1 MGSQAQ
7 NYTDI
12 YLSTHEARLQ
22 ASIEQARAE
31 LLNKYNANST
41 YLKYIDE
48 QITLYEKELTK
59 IQETS
64 AKYAEARGGRVG
76 VSADDTA
83 KLLGVIATAGNTI
96 ADATGDAAQR
106 KLESEAAVEGRY
118 RLSGEQSNAIGKA
131 GEFITSSADLQSA
144 STPADVL
151 RIVDAAIGQ
160 IGPGTFTTGSDAAKT
175 ATAELFQRLN
185 RALGSN
191 STYASNV
198 GLAETVAKKINQK
211 LGTAFQFSGRSAVE
225 ADKAAAIKDAAR
237 LVGVTGTGIS
247 QKAADLA
254 GKALDAAGGNLSP
267 VDKKEVNDWS
277 NTPQGS
283 AYREQI
289 MRGASYEEA
298 FAAAAKALP
307 EGALASVDLSNENEV
322 AAIVFKT
329 TKADGT
335 PGKDIRTM
343 LQDAG
348 VSFDVQKDFD
358 PTYIGMRVRSR
369 RITEKLGAPDGSGLY
384 AKKGDLLEGLLETPT
399 EEAVRRRATEIY
411 EPISPGVQKRAAAQT
426 GRLEEAEA
434 FGGYRRREGTGAGTV
449 DDLLASRMKQG
460 AAPLSDAQKITSGAA
475 ASAVRFGPK
484 FIPAGEWDAAGDSG
498 FRLYSNVRDRLLKD
512 TSPEGLVKHASDLA
526 NGDPILRDTI
536 LQGYYQW
543 TLGEKRGLET
553 QKRAASVQAVETGTP
568 PSRRDQPDIPMG
580 GEQIIPERYG
590 TLIPDNL
597 RDLFLKEESDKERG
611 APPDTKTEKP
621 PPPVFKSNRD
631 YEMLEGIEEEDIP
644 TFVEYMKRYSRKK
657 AEDGVKDKEDE

>member
-48 QITLYEKELTK
+48 QISLYEKELTK

-64 AKYAEARGGRVG
+64 AKYAEARGGRLG

-106 KLESEAAVEGRY
+106 KLESEAAVEGRF

-131 GEFITSSADLQSA
+131 GDYITSSADLQSA
-144 STPADVL
+144 STPADVE
-151 RIVDAAIGQ
+151 RIVDAAIAQ

-175 ATAELFQRLN
+175 ATAELFARLN

-198 GLAETVAKKINQK
+198 GLAETIAKKINQK
-211 LGTAFQFSGRSAVE
+211 FGTDKSFIVRSAVE
-225 ADKAAAIKDAAR
+225 ADKAGAIKDAAKI
-237 LVGVTGTGIS
+237 VGVTGTGTS

-254 GKALDAAGGNLSP
+254 KKALDAEGGNLSP
-267 VDKKEVNDWS
+267 KDKEDVNRWF
-277 NTPQGS
+277 NTPHGT

-289 MRGASYEEA
+289 ARGASYEEA
-298 FAAAAKALP
+298 FRIAADKFPDQKLIAGMDENGVSEAL
-307 EGALASVDLSNENEV
+307 
-322 AAIVFKT
+322 FKT
-329 TKADGT
+329 N
-335 PGKDIRTM
+335 GKDIRTM

-348 VSFDVQKDFD
+348 ASFELQKNFD
-358 PTYIGMRVRSR
+358 PTYINLLSRSR
-369 RITEKLGAPDGSGLY
+369 RITEKLGSPGESGLY
-384 AKKGDLLEGLLETPT
+384 GRKEELFEGLLDVPT
-399 EEAVRRRATEIY
+399 EEAVRRRGTKIY
-411 EPISPGVQKRAAAQT
+411 EPISPGIEARAAAVT
-426 GRLEEAEA
+426 GRMEEAEA
-434 FGGYRRREGTGAGTV
+434 FGGFDRRSSTGLGTV
-449 DDLLASRMKQG
+449 EDLFASRMKQTV
-460 AAPLSDAQKITSGAA
+460 APLSDAQKITSGAA

-484 FIPAGEWDAAGDSG
+484 SIPAGKPDEASLRG

-526 NGDPILRDTI
+526 DGDPDLRDII
-536 LQGYYQW
+536 LQDYYQY
-543 TLGEKRGLET
+543 TLGEKRSLET
-553 QKRAASVQAVETGTP
+553 KKREASVKEVEYVAPASDAERTDGFKEYGDFIPDFRTP
-568 PSRRDQPDIPMG
+568 AMKEAAEAAEPRGKKTSLGGELSDIP
-580 GEQIIPERYG
+580 
-590 TLIPDNL
+590 L
-597 RDLFLKEESDKERG
+597 
-611 APPDTKTEKP
+611 
-621 PPPVFKSNRD
+621 
-631 YEMLEGIEEEDIP
+631 
-644 TFVEYMKRYSRKK
+644 
-657 AEDGVKDKEDE
+657 

>member
-22 ASIEQARAE
+22 ASIERARAE
-31 LLNKYNANST
+31 LVDKYNANST

-48 QITLYEKELTK
+48 QISLYEKELTK

-106 KLESEAAVEGRY
+106 KLDSEAAVEGRF

-131 GEFITSSADLQSA
+131 GDYITSSADLQSA
-144 STPADVL
+144 RTPADVE
-151 RIVDAAIGQ
+151 RIVDAAIAQ

-198 GLAETVAKKINQK
+198 GLAESVAKKINQK
-211 LGTAFQFSGRSAVE
+211 FGTDKSFIVRSAVE
-225 ADKAAAIKDAAR
+225 ADKAGAIKDAAR
-237 LVGVTGTGIS
+237 LVGVTGTGTS
-247 QKAADLA
+247 QKAAELA
-254 GKALDAAGGNLSP
+254 GKALDAAGGNLSKEGKAEV
-267 VDKKEVNDWS
+267 VDWF
-277 NTPQGS
+277 NTSQGT
-283 AYREQI
+283 AYREAI
-289 MRGASYEEA
+289 ARGASYEEA
-298 FAAAAKALP
+298 FNIAAGALP
-307 EGALASVDLSNENEV
+307 EGSGIGALAPDDDGGR
-322 AAIVFKT
+322 AAILFKT
-329 TKADGT
+329 SS
-335 PGKDIRTM
+335 GKDIRTM

-348 VSFDVQKDFD
+348 ASFDLQKDFD
-358 PTYIGMRVRSR
+358 PTYISLRVRSK

-384 AKKGDLLEGLLETPT
+384 GKKGALLEGLLETPT
-399 EEAVRRRATEIY
+399 EEAVRRRGAEIY

-434 FGGYRRREGTGAGTV
+434 FGGYRRRESEGAGTV

-512 TSPEGLVKHASDLA
+512 TSPEGLVKHAADLA

-553 QKRAASVQAVETGTP
+553 QKRAASVQAVEMGTP
-568 PSRRDQPDIPMG
+568 PPGGKLADIPLG
-580 GEQIIPERYG
+580 SEG
-590 TLIPDNL
+590 TMAAPTEFNFDEL
-597 RDLFLKEESDKERG
+597 RSLFLKDEGGKPAAKAKARGVEEGPPTSTRG
-611 APPDTKTEKP
+611 
-621 PPPVFKSNRD
+621 
-631 YEMLEGIEEEDIP
+631 YEGLEGIKEEDIP
-644 TFVEYMKRYSRKK
+644 TLVEYLQRYNRKK
-657 AEDGVKDKEDE
+657 AEDDFTDE